1 MKEFAKTLGFCLAA
15 ALIAGAAVMIDPGER
30 TPEALSDQG
39 QPFYPQFT
47 DPQGARVIEVI
58 DYDEGTA
65 TARPLK
71 VQFKENQWVIPSH
84 HGYPADA
91 EQRLAATAGALMEL
105 RKDIVVSDR
114 LEDHATYG
122 VVDPLDSSAASLT
135 GRGKRVTLKAADDAV
150 LAEFV
155 VGKVVEGKAGYRYL
169 RVPGQKRTYAVK
181 TDADVSA
188 RFQDWIETDLLKLEV
203 ADIRRVS
210 INSYSINEQFG
221 ILENVETTVL
231 TRENDRW
238 TASRGSVPSKEKMDR
253 LLGALDN
260 LRIVDVQPKPLGLSR
275 DLKTPEGIR
284 LSPESI
290 TSLRQKGFF
299 VTQMGQLLS
308 NEGEVLIETEKG
320 VHYTLRFGEVA
331 SSQSDGEQRYV
342 FITADSP
349 ELRNRFADWY
359 YIISAVDFAA
369 LRGQT
374 PTKAVT
380 SEIYEKKEPEKRP

>member
-1 MKEFAKTLGFCLAA
+1 
-15 ALIAGAAVMIDPGER
+15 LIAGAAAMIDPGEGV
-30 TPEALSDQG
+30 PGVLSDQG

-47 DPQGARVIEVI
+47 DPQAARVIEVI

-71 VQFKENQWVIPSH
+71 VQFKDNRWLLPSH

-91 EQRLAATAGALMEL
+91 EQRLAATAAGLMEL

-114 LEDHATYG
+114 LEDHATCG
-122 VVDPLDSSAASLT
+122 VIDPLDSRAASLT
-135 GRGKRVTLKAADDAV
+135 GRGKRVTLKDANDAV
-150 LAEFV
+150 LADFV
-155 VGKVVEGKAGYRYL
+155 VGKAVEGKGGYRYV
-169 RVPGQKRTYAVK
+169 RIPGQKRTYAVK

-188 RFQDWIETDLLKLEV
+188 RFQDWIETDLLKLDV
-203 ADIRRVS
+203 ADIRKVT

-221 ILENVETTVL
+221 ILENVVTTVL
-231 TRENDRW
+231 TRDNNRW
-238 TASRGSVPSKEKMDR
+238 TASRGAVPSKEKMDR
-253 LLGALDN
+253 LLSALDN

-290 TSLRQKGFF
+290 ASLRQKGFF
-299 VTQMGQLLS
+299 VTQLGQLLS
-308 NEGEVLIETEKG
+308 NEGEVLVETEKG
-320 VHYTLRFGEVA
+320 LHYTLRFGEVA

-374 PTKAVT
+374 PTNAVT
-380 SEIYEKKEPEKRP
+380 SEVYGKKETQKRP